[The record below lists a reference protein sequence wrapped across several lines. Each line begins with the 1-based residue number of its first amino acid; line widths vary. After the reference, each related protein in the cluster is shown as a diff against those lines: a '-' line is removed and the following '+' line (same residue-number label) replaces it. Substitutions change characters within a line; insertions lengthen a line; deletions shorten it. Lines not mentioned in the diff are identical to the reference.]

1 MLRIAVGHSNDPESS
16 EAVDEVIAQCQ
27 AELDGELP
35 QAGILCAAFDFD
47 HTLILQ
53 RIHQV
58 FPDLELVGGTTDGEV
73 SSVLGFQQDSL
84 TLMLLCS
91 DDIEIRA
98 AVGRQVSTNPE
109 AITQQA
115 VVEAR
120 QQLTTDPQFCVAL
133 PESLTTSAAS
143 IMKGLQ
149 AALGDAPV
157 FGGAT
162 ADQAKM
168 QQTHQFYK
176 TEVLSDS
183 VPLLLFA
190 GNVLF
195 SHGVASGWR
204 PIGKR
209 SQVTKV
215 IDNTI
220 YEIDHKPALD
230 FYHYYLSDSVPD
242 AAYPLAVYPPGEE
255 TFFLRGA
262 LRHDTEKGSITV
274 SGDVPENAV
283 VQITEASLDDV
294 IDGTQSAFEHAL
306 AHYPGKKPDAALIFS
321 CSWRRYVLGTRT
333 NDEYRAITELLDE
346 PLPCCGFYTFG
357 EMAPFQQK
365 NHAFF
370 HNTTFVTL
378 LLGSH

>member
-1 MLRIAVGHSNDPESS
+1 
-16 EAVDEVIAQCQ
+16 
-27 AELDGELP
+27 
-35 QAGILCAAFDFD
+35 
-47 HTLILQ
+47 
-53 RIHQV
+53 
-58 FPDLELVGGTTDGEV
+58 GEV

-91 DDIEIRA
+91 DEIEIRA
-98 AVGRQVSTNPE
+98 AVGRQVSTDPMG
-109 AITQQA
+109 ITQQA
-115 VVEAR
+115 VQEA
-120 QQLTTDPQFCVAL
+120 QAQLTTAPQFCVAI

-143 IMKGLQ
+143 ILKGLQ
-149 AALGDAPV
+149 TALGNAPV

-168 QQTHQFYK
+168 QQTYQFYK
-176 TEVLSDS
+176 TEVLSDA
-183 VPLLLFA
+183 VPFLLFA

-204 PIGKR
+204 PMGKR

-220 YEIDHKPALD
+220 YEIDHRPALE
-230 FYHYYLSDSVPD
+230 FYHYYLNDFAPD
-242 AAYPLAVYPPGEE
+242 AAYPLAIYPPGEE
-255 TFFLRGA
+255 RFFLRGV
-262 LRHDTEKGSITV
+262 LRHDEALGSITV
-274 SGDVPENAV
+274 SGDVPQNAV

-294 IDGTQSAFEHAL
+294 IAGSESAFKTAI
-306 AHYPGKKPDAALIFS
+306 AQYPGTKPDAALIFS

-333 NDEYRAITELLDE
+333 NDEYDAVTALLKE

-365 NHAFF
+365 GQAFF
-370 HNTTFVTL
+370 HNTTFVAL
-378 LLGSH
+378 LIGSH

>member
-1 MLRIAVGHSNDPESS
+1 MLKIAVGHSNDPDSA
-16 EAVDEVIAQCQ
+16 EAVNEVIAQCQ
-27 AELDGELP
+27 ADLAAQTP
-35 QAGILCAAFDFD
+35 QAGILCAAFDFE
-47 HTLILQ
+47 HALILE
-53 RIHQV
+53 RIHQA
-58 FPDLELVGGTTDGEV
+58 FPGIELIGGTTDGEV

-91 DDIEIRA
+91 DDIEIQA
-98 AVGRQVSTNPE
+98 GVGRQVSTDPMG
-109 AITQQA
+109 ITQQA
-115 VVEAR
+115 VQEA
-120 QQLTTDPQFCVAL
+120 QAQLTTAPQFCVAI

-143 IMKGLQ
+143 ILKGLQ
-149 AALGDAPV
+149 AALGAAPV

-176 TEVLSDS
+176 TEVLSDA
-183 VPLLLFA
+183 VPFLVFA

-204 PIGKR
+204 PMGKR

-215 IDNTI
+215 IENTI
-220 YEIDHKPALD
+220 YEIDHRPALE
-230 FYHYYLSDSVPD
+230 FYHYYLNDFAPD
-242 AAYPLAVYPPGEE
+242 AAYPLAIYPPGEE
-255 TFFLRGA
+255 QFFLRGA
-262 LRHDTEKGSITV
+262 ISHDEELGSITV

-294 IDGTQSAFEHAL
+294 IAGSEFAFKTAI
-306 AHYPGKKPDAALIFS
+306 AQYPGIKPDAALIFS

-333 NDEYRAITELLDE
+333 NDEYNAVTALLEE

-357 EMAPFQQK
+357 EMAPFEQK
-365 NHAFF
+365 GQAFF
-370 HNTTFVTL
+370 HNTTFVAL
-378 LLGSH
+378 LIGSH